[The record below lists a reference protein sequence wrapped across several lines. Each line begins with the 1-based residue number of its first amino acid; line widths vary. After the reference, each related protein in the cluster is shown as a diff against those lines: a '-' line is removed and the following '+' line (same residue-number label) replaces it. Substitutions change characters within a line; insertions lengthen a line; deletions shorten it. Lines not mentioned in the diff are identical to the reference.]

1 MVQFQRHYLIDSSQ
15 YIGKVAEYLSTNCYV
30 IRQDPGMGDIP
41 VAWHAVNC
49 GDEWFLDRTGMAVLQ
64 R

>member
-1 MVQFQRHYLIDSSQ
+1 MGQFQRHYLIASLQ
-15 YIGKVAEYLSTNCYV
+15 YIGSVAEYISSDCTD

-49 GDEWFLDRTGMAVLQ
+49 GDE
-64 R
+64 